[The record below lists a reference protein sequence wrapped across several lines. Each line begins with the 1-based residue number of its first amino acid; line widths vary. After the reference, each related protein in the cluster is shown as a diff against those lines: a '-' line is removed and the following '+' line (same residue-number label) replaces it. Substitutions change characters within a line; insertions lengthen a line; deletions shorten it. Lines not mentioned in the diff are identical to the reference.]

1 MKEKFGYEYDP
12 DFAET
17 VELAFESGPRGL
29 RSWAR
34 PMKIIVNI
42 FVCVTQIGFSAIYFV
57 FISSS
62 LKQVR
67 SGSLSSTNQILLIL
81 RLFILIVRYSI
92 SMVMS
97 WRYIYT

>member
-1 MKEKFGYEYDP
+1 MKAKFGYENDP

-17 VELAFESGPRGL
+17 VELAFESGPEIC
-29 RSWAR
+29 RSWSR
-34 PMKIIVNI
+34 TMKMIVNI

-67 SGSLSSTNQILLIL
+67 
-81 RLFILIVRYSI
+81 YSKN
-92 SMVMS
+92 SP
-97 WRYIYT
+97 T

>member
-17 VELAFESGPRGL
+17 VELAFESGPRSL
-29 RSWAR
+29 RSCAR
-34 PMKIIVNI
+34 PMKLIVNI

-67 SGSLSSTNQILLIL
+67 SGIPSSAKLDFTKLKIID
-81 RLFILIVRYSI
+81 
-92 SMVMS
+92 
-97 WRYIYT
+97 